1 MVNDVEQGRTVY
13 LNGEWM
19 PGRDAKV
26 SIFDR
31 GFLFSDAIY
40 EVTAVADGKLIDF
53 AGHAARLRRSLDLL
67 SIAVPVSESE
77 LLELHKQIA
86 RKNGVANGLV
96 YLQVSRGV
104 QDRNF
109 VFSNDLQP
117 TVALFTQARSI
128 LNNPQWLTG
137 ISMKTSPDGR
147 WANRHIKTVQ
157 LLYASLAKTQAV
169 AEGFDDTL
177 FVENGL
183 VTESCSANFHVV
195 TADGVLVTRDPSHA
209 LLHGITRAS
218 ILDLARAAGMR
229 AEERAFSLDEA
240 MQASEAFI
248 TDSIGM
254 VVPVVAIDRQPIGS
268 GKPGPASTRL
278 RERYIKD
285 RLANGV
291 SIAP

>member
-1 MVNDVEQGRTVY
+1 MGNDVAQNRIVY
-13 LNGEWM
+13 VNGEWM
-19 PGRDAKV
+19 ADHLARV

-31 GFLFSDAIY
+31 GFLFADAIY
-40 EVTAVADGKLIDF
+40 EVTAIAQGRLIDF
-53 AGHAARLRRSLDLL
+53 AGHAARLWRSLNLL
-67 SIAVPVSESE
+67 NIPAFISEAE
-77 LLELHKQIA
+77 LLALHREIA
-86 RKNGVANGLV
+86 LKNRIQEGLV
-96 YLQVSRGV
+96 YLQISRGV

-109 VFSNDLQP
+109 LYANDLQP
-117 TVALFTQARSI
+117 TIALFTQARDI
-128 LNNPQWLTG
+128 LQNPKWLTG
-137 ISMKTSPDGR
+137 ISMKTMPDGR

-157 LLYASLAKTQAV
+157 LLYASLAKTEAV

-183 VTESCSANFHVV
+183 ITESCSANFHII
-195 TADGVLVTRDPSHA
+195 THDGRLVTREPSNA

-218 ILDLARAAGMR
+218 ILALARQAGIR

-254 VVPVVAIDRQPIGS
+254 VVPVVSIDRQQIGS
-268 GKPGPASTRL
+268 GKPGLVSAQL
-278 RERYIKD
+278 RELYIKD

-291 SIAP
+291 SIST